1 MKKIVLSIAAVM
13 AAAAFAPEA
22 SAVPVFARQTGMAC
36 SACHF
41 QHFPLLNGFGR
52 AFKASGFTMMGA
64 QGKVEGEH
72 LSIPNTLNMAVLA
85 TAGVEKASN
94 ASSNTFVPGTGG
106 ELQLFF
112 GGKVTEFA
120 GFLSEF
126 ATAPAGAAAAKLT
139 IMPEITDGVRAGF
152 TVYSSGQGAAYV
164 MEYLNTGATSI
175 HRLMGKAGP
184 QRQHINVTS
193 ARQYVAP
200 EAGGT
205 GLSVNVAASN
215 YMFAVAKETN
225 VGPGLAGGT
234 QGVGLPYQ
242 YVRAVGLFDLAGWDA
257 GVGIQSFSGTGVN
270 AANAVAVPAVAPG
283 VLNSQ
288 KATIID
294 GQLQGEMAGMP
305 VGIYAS
311 YGTAPAS
318 VAGGIANAYN
328 AGANTKSSFNIA
340 AEFGVLP
347 GKATL
352 QVAMRSG
359 NNGGVVAGTNL
370 TDNAVMVGATYEL
383 AQNMGL
389 SLHYTA
395 QSGSFWST
403 QVAPVG
409 QNATTLLLETL
420 F

>member
-85 TAGVEKASN
+85 TAGVEKATN
-94 ASSNTFVPGTGG
+94 QSSNTFVPGTGG

-139 IMPEITDGVRAGF
+139 VMPEITDGVRAGF

-200 EAGGT
+200 EGGGT

-215 YMFAVAKETN
+215 YMFAVARETN
-225 VGPGLAGGT
+225 VGPGVAGGT
-234 QGVGLPYQ
+234 RGVGLPYQ
-242 YVRAVGLFDLAGWDA
+242 YVRAVGLFDVAGWDA
-257 GVGIQSFSGTGVN
+257 GVGIQSFSGTGVDAPN
-270 AANAVAVPAVAPG
+270 AATG
-283 VLNSQ
+283 ILTSQ

-305 VGIYAS
+305 VGFYAS
-311 YGTAPAS
+311 YGSAPAS
-318 VAGGIANAYN
+318 TGIVNTYN
-328 AGANTKSSFNIA
+328 GGANNKTSLNVA

-352 QVAMRSG
+352 QVALRSG
-359 NNGGVVAGTNL
+359 SQALVAAGQNL
-370 TDNAVMVGATYEL
+370 NDNAVMVGATYEL
-383 AQNMGL
+383 AQNMSL

-403 QVAPVG
+403 QVAPIG